1 MDISAKKEEFSRAYV
16 KCIAAQVGLRHS
28 TDSVD
33 DDSIDL
39 TLKGAGYSGLVRNP
53 QIEIQLKCS
62 SQNLIKDGVLKYPLS
77 LKNYND
83 LRGEDITTP
92 RYLMVLTVPE
102 ESSGWV
108 QYIDNSLILSHTCYW
123 ASLRFLP
130 ATSNETSVTVD
141 IPTEQMLTVDSLAKL
156 MEMASVGEYI

>member
-1 MDISAKKEEFSRAYV
+1 
-16 KCIAAQVGLRHS
+16 
-28 TDSVD
+28 
-33 DDSIDL
+33 
-39 TLKGAGYSGLVRNP
+39 
-53 QIEIQLKCS
+53 
-62 SQNLIKDGVLKYPLS
+62 
-77 LKNYND
+77 
-83 LRGEDITTP
+83 
-92 RYLMVLTVPE
+92 MVLTVPE